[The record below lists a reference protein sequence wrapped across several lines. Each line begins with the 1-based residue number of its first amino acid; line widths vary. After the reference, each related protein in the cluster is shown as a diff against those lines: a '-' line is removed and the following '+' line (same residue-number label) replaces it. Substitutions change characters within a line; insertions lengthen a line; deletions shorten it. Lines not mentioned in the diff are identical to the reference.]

1 MLIIIGNRQSCLYVG
16 AAVSL
21 RAASQGSLPVE
32 VVGDAEEA
40 EEGLEGEEEV
50 EGAEGEGVDLGEEG
64 EGDEEEKTDALQ
76 EKGGS
81 SPRPGKAKKLT
92 NQFNFCERAALTYNN
107 PDRVSLHCLLFP
119 SRMSKTLWLD
129 IQKTNPGYH
138 VLK

>member
-107 PDRVSLHCLLFP
+107 PDRVSLHCLCF
-119 SRMSKTLWLD
+119 RQEWAKHYGGISKNLNQSWL
-129 IQKTNPGYH
+129 PCF
-138 VLK
+138 